1 MNTQNKKNKS
11 FILAMVLWGLVQVTC
26 GLFILVSVMGYWGHK
41 FKFVVAVSSSYI
53 IAGKCTIAFSYFR
66 GKALKIA
73 VIVSSVLSII
83 FGTAEFIFLLVS
95 HSQKHTK
102 LVCNVETVICLGSI
116 FNTLFLYSF
125 CTSTPGFYHLE
136 EETDCP
142 PPPYHQVNLDS
153 GNQES
158 HEATSPPPSYT
169 IDAETP
175 PPPYDQVTC
184 DSVNQ
189 DSPDAAS
196 PPPSYTIDDW
206 ALYQANINLAWQG
219 EC

>member
-1 MNTQNKKNKS
+1 MNTPHKKSKS

-26 GLFILVSVMGYWGHK
+26 GLFILVSVMGYWGHR

-53 IAGKCTIAFSYFR
+53 IAGKCTLAFSYFR

-73 VIVSSVLSII
+73 VIVSSALSII

-95 HSQKHTK
+95 HS

-136 EETDCP
+136 EEQSC
-142 PPPYHQVNLDS
+142 
-153 GNQES
+153 
-158 HEATSPPPSYT
+158 
-169 IDAETP
+169 
-175 PPPYDQVTC
+175 
-184 DSVNQ
+184 
-189 DSPDAAS
+189 
-196 PPPSYTIDDW
+196 
-206 ALYQANINLAWQG
+206 
-219 EC
+219 